1 MFVLFGFVYGFWKII
16 SESKKNKNQTPA
28 FCDMLLAGLPSARAD
43 QKTIDTRVSH
53 SDVLVRALGLDGLHK
68 HKARRCNQHSQK
80 KLRLCLMR
88 SWTAPLCHCQRDGK
102 KKTTTVVSVVDEGGP
117 PAHSL
122 WYAILDVIRDAHMA
136 LWSLSGS
143 SPGKE
148 DMSRCNIWLEG
159 FGKRVLKR
167 KGGDP

>member
-1 MFVLFGFVYGFWKII
+1 
-16 SESKKNKNQTPA
+16 
-28 FCDMLLAGLPSARAD
+28 MLLAGLPSARAD

-80 KLRLCLMR
+80 KAQTLLDAILDHSALSLPTR
-88 SWTAPLCHCQRDGK
+88 WE

-122 WYAILDVIRDAHMA
+122 
-136 LWSLSGS
+136 
-143 SPGKE
+143 
-148 DMSRCNIWLEG
+148 
-159 FGKRVLKR
+159 
-167 KGGDP
+167 